1 MALLSGY
8 YQKNAHFTIEH
19 HAFYVIGSC
28 SLMLLFIL
36 DFSYCFG
43 RKWHKISSS
52 SYLQLTLP
60 PRYPQPKPTS
70 LYTKVVIEKKRS
82 TYQLT
87 IFRDYFLYLR
97 RWWFAVILHQCI
109 FDLFSETS
117 NKICQGVISPCSWA
131 SSMHWIASFTVWL
144 YIISIF
150 FFLFGTLILSYS
162 ILIVSVMIHLCFLY
176 PYLIKWAGLMRKV
189 LATYS
194 RLPLCENIGEAN

>member
-19 HAFYVIGSC
+19 HAFYVIASC
-28 SLMLLFIL
+28 SLMLPFIL

-109 FDLFSETS
+109 FDFFSETS
-117 NKICQGVISPCSWA
+117 NKIHELPACIELPPLPFGFILFLS
-131 SSMHWIASFTVWL
+131 
-144 YIISIF
+144 F
-150 FFLFGTLILSYS
+150 FFYLVLWYFLILS
-162 ILIVSVMIHLCFLY
+162 
-176 PYLIKWAGLMRKV
+176 
-189 LATYS
+189 
-194 RLPLCENIGEAN
+194 